1 MLTMFTPKAGEP
13 LRDDWFPLSL
23 PTNIAIGDDVYIDTT
38 YGFAPFRST
47 RRPGLILGD
56 SCGAYDRSTFVV
68 GPSGLV
74 EIGAFTCL
82 NGVYLICQ
90 ERISIGAHGLIAW
103 GVVLADS
110 WCDPHAS
117 EASRRERLRR
127 SAATP
132 HRPLPNCGRARP
144 IHIEENVWIGF
155 GSVILPGVRLGRG
168 CVVGCRSVIRE
179 DVPPYGVV
187 AGDPP
192 RLLRVLNATD
202 SEDARRQAI
211 AELTL
216 SR

>member
-1 MLTMFTPKAGEP
+1 MFTPQAGEP
-13 LRDDWFPLSL
+13 LDGDWFPMPL
-23 PTNIAIGDDVYIDTT
+23 PSNIAIGSDVYIDTA

-82 NGVYLICQ
+82 NGVYLVCQ
-90 ERISIGAHGLIAW
+90 EHINIGAHGLIAW

-117 EASRRERLRR
+117 VASRREHLRR
-127 SAATP
+127 SAASSQ
-132 HRPLPNCGRARP
+132 RPLPSCGLPRP

-179 DVPPYGVV
+179 EVPPYTVV
-187 AGDPP
+187 VGDPQ
-192 RLLRVLNATD
+192 RVVRVLAPSD
-202 SEDARRQAI
+202 SEEVRRMAI
-211 AELTL
+211 TELTL
-216 SR
+216 SS